1 MNSFKLLNSIDPINI
16 LTNPHRQ
23 KILQLLMAKPMT
35 VSQLGREMGEYP
47 AGIRH
52 HVMLLEK
59 GGLVELNKIKA
70 STGYI
75 EKYYRAT
82 AQSFLLQ
89 KLIVPKTEKKQ
100 VIFMGSHD
108 LAFEAMI
115 LQVEKNNP
123 DIKFLNIPIGSLDG
137 LLALR
142 QGLAQ
147 ITGCHIIDSETGQYN
162 YPYIKR
168 FFPDRPMITITI
180 AHREQ
185 GLILAHGNPKSIS
198 GLDEVVRRDISF
210 VNRNPGSGTRI
221 WLDNRFKQ
229 MGIKTK
235 DINGY
240 TQELSSHSMV
250 AKAIK
255 FNSADVGLGLKAAAV
270 NEDLDYIPLLS
281 ERYDLVIPME
291 FTEENVYEPIL
302 DHLTSAQY
310 RQSINS
316 LAGYD
321 PQQTGDFREL

>member
-1 MNSFKLLNSIDPINI
+1 LNSFKLLNSIDPINI

-35 VSQLGREMGEYP
+35 VSQLGRDMSEYP

-59 GGLVELNKIKA
+59 GGLVVLNEIKA

-185 GLILAHGNPKSIS
+185 GLILAQGNPKSIS
-198 GLDEVVRRDISF
+198 GLDEVARKDISF

-221 WLDNRFKQ
+221 WLDNRLKQ
-229 MGIKTK
+229 IGISTK

-240 TQELSSHSMV
+240 TQEHSSHSMV

-291 FTEENVYEPIL
+291 FTEEIVYEPIL

-321 PQQTGDFREL
+321 PKQTGDFREL